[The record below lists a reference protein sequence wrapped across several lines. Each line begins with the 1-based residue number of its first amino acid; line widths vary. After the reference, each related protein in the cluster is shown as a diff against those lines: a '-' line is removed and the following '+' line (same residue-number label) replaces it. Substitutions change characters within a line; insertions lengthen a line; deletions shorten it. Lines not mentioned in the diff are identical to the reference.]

1 MTQTREILAIER
13 PDRSLLRYYLLTSLL
28 AGPFFPIAMAVLYF
42 RYRTMRYRFDE
53 EGISM
58 SWGVLFRR
66 EIHLTY
72 ARVQDIHLA
81 SNVVERWLGLARIE
95 IQTASGSAKAEMTLE
110 GLRQYEELRDFLYR
124 RMRGMRGPASDD
136 RPARRGGAPA
146 DLPVDPATGL
156 PDRAAAAGTTGEL
169 AAVLREVAH
178 ELRALRTELDGGRT
192 GSAAPAGP
200 VDSLEPP
207 V

>member
-1 MTQTREILAIER
+1 MDIYAIER
-13 PDRSLLRYYLLTSLL
+13 PDRSLFRYYLLASFL
-28 AGPFFPIAMAVLYF
+28 AGPFFPVAMTVLWF
-42 RYRTMRYRFDE
+42 RYRTLRYRFDD

-110 GLRQYEELRDFLYR
+110 GILEFEAVRDFLYS
-124 RMRGMRGPASDD
+124 RMRGMRGTAPRPERVGSAAPA
-136 RPARRGGAPA
+136 PPEPGLAAAVAGAPA
-146 DLPVDPATGL
+146 DG
-156 PDRAAAAGTTGEL
+156 GEL
-169 AAVLREVAH
+169 AAVLREVAV
-178 ELRALRTELDGGRT
+178 ELRAIRRELGRS
-192 GSAAPAGP
+192 GAAEAG
-200 VDSLEPP
+200 EAPP
-207 V
+207 VERP